1 MTQNEK
7 NMDTPKETPLQDL
20 MKDALDHYNEAGNAY
35 LITGTMYY
43 LAIEQYYKLK
53 MLTDADIE
61 AYADGL
67 AHAESKKSFE
77 RGEWLGIKEGA
88 RAIREGK
95 IVSSGTD
102 DTK

>member
-1 MTQNEK
+1 
-7 NMDTPKETPLQDL
+7 MDTPKETPLQDL
-20 MKDALDHYNEAGNAY
+20 MKDALDHYNEAGNA
-35 LITGTMYY
+35 IFHHRNDVY

-77 RGEWLGIKEGA
+77 RGEWLVKKQI
-88 RAIREGK
+88 
-95 IVSSGTD
+95 TL
-102 DTK
+102 